1 MSNLFYHCPKCGKN
15 WSLRNTHPDC
25 DALPADMVAQAPP
38 PTAFDWVNVS
48 LAGLVVLASYVVLYS
63 FSPWLLLLPAV
74 YCLMDLICAGSFT
87 HIENWWAVKI
97 ADLLRGKVGGL

>member
-63 FSPWLLLLPAV
+63 FSPWLLLLPV
-74 YCLMDLICAGSFT
+74 VTMLVDLIADGSFT
-87 HIENWWAVKI
+87 RGKNWYAVKI